1 MALRLRIVSDNATEA
16 GDFDR
21 WTFGVNGG
29 RIGRALDNDWVL
41 IDSQRY
47 ISAHH
52 AEIEHRAGE
61 WWICDLSTNGIFIN
75 DSQRP
80 LGRGGRHRI
89 ADGDRIRVG
98 PYDIVAQV
106 TAGNDFSVEQE
117 FDLTQ
122 TAFDNSLDIDLPLP
136 GMPGSAHAGQP
147 SRQPPR
153 PPAPPPAPAATERPS
168 ARPAAAE
175 AHKAAPARPAG
186 TDDRALWP
194 GIAAFCKGAGIDPV
208 SLPAEARA
216 QLLQEAGQALRETML
231 GLMDLSRSRA
241 EFAHEF
247 GVSGSSRQRDA
258 TSPLMQLSAVEEA
271 LSRLLTGRGPH
282 SPRAVDEV
290 RAQFAKSRHHQQ
302 ATLVALREAI
312 PALLERLDPDALE
325 EQFGR
330 SSRGPASAD
339 MMARYW
345 ARYREMHKAAMARGE
360 SGLPPAFVEEFARA
374 YQALTAAGLRPA
386 SLEDDRA

>member
-1 MALRLRIVSDNATEA
+1 MALRLRIVSENATEA

-52 AEIEHRAGE
+52 AEIEHRGGE
-61 WWICDLSTNGIFIN
+61 WWVCDLSTNGIFIN

-89 ADGDRIRVG
+89 TDGDRIRVG
-98 PYDIVAQV
+98 PYDIVAQI

-117 FDLTQ
+117 FELTQ
-122 TAFDNSLDIDLPLP
+122 TAFDDSLDIDLPLP
-136 GMPGSAHAGQP
+136 GMPAAPPTRQP
-147 SRQPPR
+147 PPR
-153 PPAPPPAPAATERPS
+153 PPAPAPQAPAS
-168 ARPAAAE
+168 AKDRPAARAAAAE
-175 AHKAAPARPAG
+175 VPKASPARPAG
-186 TDDRALWP
+186 SDERVLWP
-194 GIAAFCKGAGIDPV
+194 GLVAFCKGAGIDPV
-208 SLPAEARA
+208 SLPADARA
-216 QLLQEAGQALRETML
+216 QLLQEAGQALREMML

-241 EFAHEF
+241 EFAHEL
-247 GVSGSSRQRDA
+247 GISGAGRQRDA

-271 LSRLLTGRGPH
+271 LSRLLTSRGPNAT
-282 SPRAVDEV
+282 RAVDEV
-290 RAQFAKSRHHQQ
+290 RAQFAKTRHHQQ

-330 SSRGPASAD
+330 SSRGPASAEV
-339 MMARYW
+339 MARYW
-345 ARYREMHKAAMARGE
+345 VRYREMHKAAVARGE

-374 YQALTAAGLRPA
+374 YQALTAVGLRLAP
-386 SLEDDRA
+386 LEDDKA

>member
-1 MALRLRIVSDNATEA
+1 MALRLRIVSDNASEA

-75 DSQRP
+75 DRQRP

-89 ADGDRIRVG
+89 SDGDRIRVG

-122 TAFDNSLDIDLPLP
+122 TAFDDSLDIDLPLP
-136 GMPGSAHAGQP
+136 GMPVAAP
-147 SRQPPR
+147 TRQPPR
-153 PPAPPPAPAATERPS
+153 PGSAAPQAPAAAGRP
-168 ARPAAAE
+168 AGRPAASE
-175 AHKAAPARPAG
+175 APKAAQARPG
-186 TDDRALWP
+186 SPDERALWP

-216 QLLQEAGQALRETML
+216 QLLQEAGQALREMML

-241 EFAHEF
+241 EFAQEL
-247 GVSGSSRQRDA
+247 GISGGGRQRDA

-271 LSRLLTGRGPH
+271 LSRLLTNRGPH
-282 SPRAVDEV
+282 APRAVDEV
-290 RAQFAKSRHHQQ
+290 RAQFAKTRHHQQ

-330 SSRGPASAD
+330 SSRGPAGAE

-345 ARYREMHKAAMARGE
+345 VRYREMHKAAMTRGE

-374 YQALTAAGLRPA
+374 YQALAAVGQRPTP
-386 SLEDDRA
+386 LEDEKA